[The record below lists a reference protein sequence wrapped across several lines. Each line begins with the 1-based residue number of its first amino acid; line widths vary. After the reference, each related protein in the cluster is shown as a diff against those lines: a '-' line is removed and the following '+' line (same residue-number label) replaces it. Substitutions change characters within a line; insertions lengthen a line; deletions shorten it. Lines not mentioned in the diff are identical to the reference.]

1 MIQELATADL
11 KADQGSSNRSR
22 SRTSGFSRH
31 HSPSP
36 SQSRSKE
43 SSKSNSD
50 LLKSQQQQQQF
61 MPTPEQ
67 LMAMN
72 APLQQLLQDAVK
84 AGLYFKRPSFSL
96 VKFQSK

>member
-1 MIQELATADL
+1 MFQELATADL
-11 KADQGSSNRSR
+11 KPDHTGSGRPRSR
-22 SRTSGFSRH
+22 ASVFSRH

-43 SSKSNSD
+43 SSKSSSD
-50 LLKSQQQQQQF
+50 LMKSQQQF

-67 LMAMN
+67 MIAMN

-84 AGLYFKRPSFSL
+84 AG
-96 VKFQSK
+96 